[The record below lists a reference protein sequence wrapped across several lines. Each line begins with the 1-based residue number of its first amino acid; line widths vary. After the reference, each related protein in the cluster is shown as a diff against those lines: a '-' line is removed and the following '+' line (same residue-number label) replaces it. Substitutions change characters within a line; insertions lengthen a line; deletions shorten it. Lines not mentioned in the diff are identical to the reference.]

1 MNNQKSKTA
10 SPPVVFTPPPRHP
23 DTSQLKP
30 SIRPNVQQGPRP
42 PMELAAKQTKA
53 QILEH
58 AMTQITTQHV
68 RQVLPFYI
76 ENQDK
81 TKQDGKDTKKK
92 SPSHT
97 PAQLRVMSKK
107 RERTKRDNQMIR
119 NRPRKMDE
127 VRRQSLDNRMRS
139 LNEYLLPVSYNS
151 HIKL

>member
-1 MNNQKSKTA
+1 
-10 SPPVVFTPPPRHP
+10 
-23 DTSQLKP
+23 
-30 SIRPNVQQGPRP
+30 
-42 PMELAAKQTKA
+42 MELAAKQTKA